1 MNICLPHIRTRSLLL
16 CILFISAISCSN
28 QRQAS
33 KLLTD
38 AERLMDEHPDRA
50 LVILDS
56 IRPDGLT
63 SARLRADYAL
73 LLTQARDKNFR
84 FETDDSLISTAVDYF
99 DAHPVD
105 DRQTLAHFY
114 RGVVNLYKGNLTL
127 AITEALT
134 TLDVARELDDPYILA
149 KANELIADIYVATFN
164 FDHAIPYRRQAADYY
179 RLAGKQLN
187 EQYALVDLAHEYD
200 RIEKHEIT
208 ITILDSISATVSDTT
223 LLGYIH
229 LTYMHSLISVLDYK
243 SALSHSAKAEQL
255 WYDKIRELQNRPYAS
270 YIHSNLGQLD
280 SAEYYL
286 KLEELYNP
294 NCMELEAYHWAK
306 SNILMRKNDYENAL
320 ESLSNMLSVH
330 NKDIKEL
337 LKTNVA
343 LAESDFHQ
351 QKSLSERHKA
361 ERYHIITW
369 MLIAFT
375 TMICIAFYI
384 FHRERMKRKRLEIEN
399 RMHEATVLVA
409 RINIIEN
416 NANELKSIIENK
428 DDRLN
433 QQTILVN
440 RLFKD
445 RYKVLN
451 NLTNEYFE
459 KRNSEAT
466 RSLIIKDFE
475 REIEKLK
482 QDDYIDQLKTIVDQC
497 RDNILTRMRE
507 QLPRFKETDITFC
520 ALVLAGFSPRAICL
534 LMEITHGNY
543 YNKWT
548 RIRARISESDAPDK
562 EIFLES
568 LNNHL

>member
-16 CILFISAISCSN
+16 CILFISAISCSD

-63 SARLRADYAL
+63 SDRLRADYAL

-164 FDHAIPYRRQAADYY
+164 FDHAIPYRRQAADFY
-179 RLAGKQLN
+179 RQAGKTLN
-187 EQYALVDLAHEYD
+187 EQYALVDLASEYT
-200 RIEKHEIT
+200 RIDQNDVSIAL
-208 ITILDSISATVSDTT
+208 LDSISPEITDSI
-223 LLGYIH
+223 LLGFLH
-229 LTYMHSLISVLDYK
+229 ATYMKPLV
-243 SALSHSAKAEQL
+243 ALSKYESARHHSTRAEKF
-255 WYDKIRELQNRPYAS
+255 WGDNTPEIQNRTYTS
-270 YIHSNLGQLD
+270 YLYSLLGQLD

-286 KLEELYNP
+286 HLEEKYNP
-294 NCMELEAYHWAK
+294 NWKDLEDYHWAK
-306 SNILMRKNDYENAL
+306 SNILIRKKEYKRAVDAL
-320 ESLSNMLSVH
+320 RDMQVNH
-330 NKDIKEL
+330 DKDLKEL
-337 LKTNVA
+337 LKSNVA
-343 LAESDFHQ
+343 LAESDFHY
-351 QKSLSERHKA
+351 QKSISEHDKA
-361 ERYHIITW
+361 EKYHIITW

-375 TMICIAFYI
+375 AMICIVFYI

-399 RMHEATVLVA
+399 RMHEAQELA
-409 RINIIEN
+409 YRINIVEHS
-416 NANELKSIIENK
+416 ANELKSIIENK

-433 QQTILVN
+433 QQMMLVN
-440 RLFKD
+440 CLFKD